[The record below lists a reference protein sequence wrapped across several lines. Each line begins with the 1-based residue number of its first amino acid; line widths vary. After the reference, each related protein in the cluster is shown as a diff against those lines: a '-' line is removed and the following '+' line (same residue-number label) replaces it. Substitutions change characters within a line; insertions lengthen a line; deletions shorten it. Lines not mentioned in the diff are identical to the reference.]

1 MIAPG
6 ERLGNS
12 RSVKRCLLVV
22 LLAAGGCDRA
32 FGLVREA
39 SPPICGPFGPP
50 EEVLFSPALLAAG
63 VHDFSVDATGQLGMV
78 YANLPSVGLSAWRG
92 PHAIKP
98 GGDGVWIQD
107 LARDKDVLDS
117 LDGGHMQSDGKAVG
131 WTDVPKGATLR
142 EYSFFAGPMKWTS
155 SAEQIENTL
164 TSSAHAG
171 NTIATPDGIRRWLVE
186 LLIPETAPFVNT
198 LQIYERLATMP
209 WQLTAQ
215 GNALRTTKP
224 KLNINGAVMTMSHD
238 RMVYT
243 ANVGDERVEGE
254 VVYRIFAGE
263 RVDDIFEPGVELMI
277 EDADSSV
284 GFSEPWINEDC
295 TTLYYRQSDATW
307 KTTQVAP

>member
-6 ERLGNS
+6 ERLSNS
-12 RSVKRCLLVV
+12 TSVKYCLLAV
-22 LLAAGGCDRA
+22 LLAGGGCDRA

-39 SPPICGPFGPP
+39 SPPICGPYGAP
-50 EEVLFSPALLAAG
+50 EEVQFSPALLAAG

-78 YANLPSVGLSAWRG
+78 NASLKSGVITAWHG
-92 PHAIKP
+92 PHAVKP

-107 LARDKDVLDS
+107 LARDKDVLNS
-117 LDGGHMQSDGKAVG
+117 LDGGHMQYDGKATG
-131 WTDVPKGATLR
+131 WTDVPRGATLR
-142 EYSFFAGPMKWTS
+142 EYTFAPGPMKWAS
-155 SAEQIENTL
+155 GAEQIENTL

-171 NTIATPDGIRRWLVE
+171 NTIATPDGVRRWLVE

-224 KLNINGAVMTMSHD
+224 KLNINGAVLTMAHD
-238 RMVYT
+238 RMIYT

-254 VVYRIFAGE
+254 LVYRIFAGE
-263 RVDDIFEPGVELMI
+263 RVDDIYEPGVELMI
-277 EDADSSV
+277 EGAESAV
-284 GFSEPWINEDC
+284 GFSEPWINDDC
-295 TTLYYRQSDATW
+295 TTLYYRQNDATW
-307 KTTQVAP
+307 KTTQVSQ